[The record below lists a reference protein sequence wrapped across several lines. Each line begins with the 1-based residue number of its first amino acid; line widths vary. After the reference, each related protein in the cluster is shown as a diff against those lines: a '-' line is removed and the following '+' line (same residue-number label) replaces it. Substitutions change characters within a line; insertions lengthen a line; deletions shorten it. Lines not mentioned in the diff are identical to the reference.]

1 MRSEQGAPP
10 FCLPGD
16 CPEGP
21 EPPGDCHRERPLDAP
36 DINQLPPSILLKKIS
51 SLSLD
56 ARCLSASLVCKYW
69 RDLCLDFQFWK
80 QLDLS
85 SRQQV
90 TDELLEKIASRNQN
104 IIEINISNCRSMSDI
119 GVCVL
124 AFKCPGLLRYT
135 AYRCRQLSDT
145 SVSAVASHCPL
156 LQKVHIGNQDKL
168 TDEGL
173 KTAGVEMQRTQ
184 RYSFRPVLQELR

>member
-1 MRSEQGAPP
+1 MVCKRKGAGAPACTPCKQPCAPPPPGTRSEQGAPP
-10 FCLPGD
+10 LLPPGD

-21 EPPGDCHRERPLDAP
+21 KPPGDCHREPPPDAP
-36 DINQLPPSILLKKIS
+36 DINQLPPSILLKIIS

-69 RDLCLDFQFWK
+69 RDLGLDFQFWK

-119 GVCVL
+119 GNFEKKVVPISEIKL
-124 AFKCPGLLRYT
+124 DKNSVHVSGEKRQTVKKCMNLPNIR
-135 AYRCRQLSDT
+135 A
-145 SVSAVASHCPL
+145 
-156 LQKVHIGNQDKL
+156 K
-168 TDEGL
+168 
-173 KTAGVEMQRTQ
+173 
-184 RYSFRPVLQELR
+184 